1 MNDKKILLKSLSNK
15 KSILFTGKKPPDEII
30 DNDKLKA
37 SKVLKFKVLNN
48 ININNVNDE

>member
-30 DNDKLKA
+30 VNEKLKA
-37 SKVLKFKVLNN
+37 SNFIDADAGV
-48 ININNVNDE
+48 

>member
-1 MNDKKILLKSLSNK
+1 MIIWVFSLIIVDNS
-15 KSILFTGKKPPDEII
+15 LTGKKPPDEII